1 MSQCKEYVVD
11 IAAPMF
17 GACKC
22 GAPKDRHTEE
32 SLAPTKGGRRASA
45 FSGADLSNADCF
57 VKCPGAGCSQ
67 HVSISTPGCV
77 ERCLCQCGFLFCSLC
92 LRQFHGIP
100 PGGAAPLAPPKLGSR
115 SSWSSSTPNRLYC
128 SGAASISAAWE
139 SYKNSKLAP
148 SSTAPCTT
156 KHHVDPSDLLPVAAL
171 LKLERMATSEY
182 RLQCGMCSNDV
193 IGLRFSCIHCPGG
206 LELCV
211 DCAVRPDV
219 KHHGGGSGPHAFQ
232 IYNSDQ
238 NPPAKPQAR
247 CGICYDAK
255 WSGRKVTFNY
265 MNCAE
270 CRTQLAD
277 ELLVDS
283 MKEHLE
289 LKARVEKMCVEKCL
303 EDEVMHGLEELFA
316 ADPKAACAAALDK
329 LTVLQCS
336 SCSQPFCGG
345 RIDCQEDDSLDIT
358 RIRCAPCAFEVQ
370 EQLAAAERKKAPE
383 AAADQEAVRQLTTGW
398 KAACRKHGFKSAIY
412 KCDGCCAV
420 AV

>member
-1 MSQCKEYVVD
+1 MCEGPGPCIITPPDTHWMCGQCKYENED
-11 IAAPMF
+11 ASPICD
-17 GACKC
+17 ACDF
-22 GAPKDRHTEE
+22 PR
-32 SLAPTKGGRRASA
+32 
-45 FSGADLSNADCF
+45 GADLSNADCF

-67 HVSISTPGCV
+67 HVAISTSGCV

-115 SSWSSSTPNRLYC
+115 SASSSSTPNRLYC

-232 IYNSDQ
+232 IYNGDQ
-238 NPPAKPQAR
+238 NPP
-247 CGICYDAK
+247 D
-255 WSGRKVTFNY
+255 
-265 MNCAE
+265 
-270 CRTQLAD
+270 
-277 ELLVDS
+277 
-283 MKEHLE
+283 
-289 LKARVEKMCVEKCL
+289 
-303 EDEVMHGLEELFA
+303 
-316 ADPKAACAAALDK
+316 
-329 LTVLQCS
+329 
-336 SCSQPFCGG
+336 
-345 RIDCQEDDSLDIT
+345 
-358 RIRCAPCAFEVQ
+358 
-370 EQLAAAERKKAPE
+370 E
-383 AAADQEAVRQLTTGW
+383 AATSLRHLLRRQVVREEGPVQLHELRGVPH
-398 KAACRKHGFKSAIY
+398 AAR
-412 KCDGCCAV
+412 
-420 AV
+420 

>member
-1 MSQCKEYVVD
+1 MCEGPGPCIITPPDTHWMCGQCKYENED
-11 IAAPMF
+11 ASPICD
-17 GACKC
+17 ACDF
-22 GAPKDRHTEE
+22 PR
-32 SLAPTKGGRRASA
+32 
-45 FSGADLSNADCF
+45 GADLSNADCF

-67 HVSISTPGCV
+67 HVPISTSGCV

-92 LRQFHGIP
+92 LRRQ
-100 PGGAAPLAPPKLGSR
+100 
-115 SSWSSSTPNRLYC
+115 STAC
-128 SGAASISAAWE
+128 SAA
-139 SYKNSKLAP
+139 
-148 SSTAPCTT
+148 C
-156 KHHVDPSDLLPVAAL
+156 AAT
-171 LKLERMATSEY
+171 M
-182 RLQCGMCSNDV
+182 G

-219 KHHGGGSGPHAFQ
+219 KHHGGGSAPHAFQ
-232 IYNSDQ
+232 MYNSDQ
-238 NPPAKPQAR
+238 NPPTKPQAR

-289 LKARVEKMCVEKCL
+289 LKARVEKMCVEKCV

-336 SCSQPFCGG
+336 ACSQPFCGG

-370 EQLAAAERKKAPE
+370 EQLAAAERKKALE
-383 AAADQEAVRQLTTGW
+383 AAADQEAIRQLTTGW
-398 KAACRKHGFKSAIY
+398 KGACRKQEGFKSAIY
-412 KCDGCCAV
+412 TCDGCCAV

>member
-1 MSQCKEYVVD
+1 
-11 IAAPMF
+11 
-17 GACKC
+17 
-22 GAPKDRHTEE
+22 
-32 SLAPTKGGRRASA
+32 L
-45 FSGADLSNADCF
+45 
-57 VKCPGAGCSQ
+57 
-67 HVSISTPGCV
+67 
-77 ERCLCQCGFLFCSLC
+77 
-92 LRQFHGIP
+92 
-100 PGGAAPLAPPKLGSR
+100 
-115 SSWSSSTPNRLYC
+115 
-128 SGAASISAAWE
+128 
-139 SYKNSKLAP
+139 YKNSKLAP
-148 SSTAPCTT
+148 SSTAPCAT
-156 KHHVDPSDLLPVAAL
+156 KHHVDTSDLLPVAAL

-238 NPPAKPQAR
+238 NPPTKPQAR

-255 WSGRKVTFNY
+255 WSGRKVPFNY

-289 LKARVEKMCVEKCL
+289 LKARVEKMCVEKCV
-303 EDEVMHGLEELFA
+303 EDEVIHGLEELFA

-336 SCSQPFCGG
+336 ACSQPFCGG

-370 EQLAAAERKKAPE
+370 EQLAAAERKKALE
-383 AAADQEAVRQLTTGW
+383 AAADLEAIRQLTTGW
-398 KAACRKHGFKSAIY
+398 KGACRKHGFKSAIY
-412 KCDGCCAV
+412 KCDSCCAV
-420 AV
+420 AVFDCRTNHYCDRCHAIAGQAKDFPCPGPLTCPLGMPHPKNGTGIHQQVDAGFVIGCSKCFTGSDDWVDPNEGSVSEQWKDRFEQAVAKRQAE